1 MQERF
6 LNIAFRFTS
15 GNLARTISERI
26 WSLKMERD
34 WRQQVANH
42 KAQGGLVITIE
53 HPSGGSESHLI

>member
-1 MQERF
+1 
-6 LNIAFRFTS
+6 
-15 GNLARTISERI
+15 
-26 WSLKMERD
+26 MERD